1 MKKTKLFLA
10 GMAAMTLLA
19 GCGTGKSQ
27 NVDVEALEKS
37 LLNDIVYEDTLSKLS
52 DEDISNYIDIPE
64 GVTGVMYMGSGATA
78 ESVAI
83 FTAPDKA
90 TADILEDNIEMY
102 LRDQESAFEDYKPEE
117 AKRIDNA
124 VLEQEGKYVV
134 LCVSGDSS
142 KAEALIDK
150 TFGE

>member
-1 MKKTKLFLA
+1 MKKPKLFLA

>member
-1 MKKTKLFLA
+1 MKKPKLFLA

-27 NVDVEALEKS
+27 NVDVEDLEKS

>member
-78 ESVAI
+78 ESVAV

>member
-78 ESVAI
+78 ESVAV
-83 FTAPDKA
+83 FTAPDEA
-90 TADILEDNIEMY
+90 TADILEDNIELY
-102 LRDQESAFEDYKPEE
+102 LQDQESAVEDYKPEE

-134 LCVSGDSS
+134 LCVSGESS
-142 KAEALIDK
+142 KAESIIDK
-150 TFGE
+150 TFGK

>member
-1 MKKTKLFLA
+1 MKKPKLFLA

-64 GVTGVMYMGSGATA
+64 GVTGVLYMGSGATA

>member
-1 MKKTKLFLA
+1 MFLLNETLFLYDE
-10 GMAAMTLLA
+10 GGLMLL
-19 GCGTGKSQ
+19 
-27 NVDVEALEKS
+27 LLLL

-78 ESVAI
+78 ESVAV

>member
-1 MKKTKLFLA
+1 MKKPKLFLA

-78 ESVAI
+78 ESVAVI
-83 FTAPDKA
+83 TAPDKA

-102 LRDQESAFEDYKPEE
+102 LRDQECAFEDYKPVE
-117 AKRIDNA
+117 AKRIDIA
-124 VLEQEGKYVV
+124 VLEQDGKYVV

>member
-1 MKKTKLFLA
+1 MKKPKLFLA

-78 ESVAI
+78 ESVAV